1 MEIDLER
8 GQAALDYAQGG
19 GGEEDWSRILG
30 KWSGGE
36 DVDGFGEIYD
46 ISERFAVCSLFCVS
60 LFLSFSLFFFFLL
73 FFFWRW
79 FY

>member
-1 MEIDLER
+1 MLK
-8 GQAALDYAQGG
+8 

-46 ISERFAVCSLFCVS
+46 ISERFAACSLFCVS

-73 FFFWRW
+73 FFLEMVLLNASFKLVP
-79 FY
+79 